1 MSEVCSGEQTFARLR
16 TGLRD
21 DESILTLAYIL
32 DHAVFCA
39 LRKNHSSSKCPKY
52 VRRTNIQ
59 GLKRKEEKAGT
70 DSFTGKSVTTR
81 SQVLLQHALKSAAT
95 INTWAWQTLS
105 SLTLS
110 ENPDVLRLRT
120 YGRLCVCGHTEK

>member
-1 MSEVCSGEQTFARLR
+1 MFPSIQEITF
-16 TGLRD
+16 
-21 DESILTLAYIL
+21 
-32 DHAVFCA
+32 
-39 LRKNHSSSKCPKY
+39 
-52 VRRTNIQ
+52 RRTNIQ

-70 DSFTGKSVTTR
+70 DSFTGKSFTTR

-120 YGRLCVCGHTEK
+120 YGRLGVCGHTEK

>member
-1 MSEVCSGEQTFARLR
+1 MVERDKHKGEKCFPQYKKLHSE
-16 TGLRD
+16 
-21 DESILTLAYIL
+21 
-32 DHAVFCA
+32 
-39 LRKNHSSSKCPKY
+39 
-52 VRRTNIQ
+52 RTNIQ

-70 DSFTGKSVTTR
+70 DSFTEKSFTTR

-110 ENPDVLRLRT
+110 GNQMFSGLGHMDV
-120 YGRLCVCGHTEK
+120 CVCVVILRNKRKYLPFCAKREKPAERIKP